1 MIDTLAASPS
11 AASLLGWRHAA
22 ARWVAAPR
30 ASADVAPDFVPLWA
44 YLFHDISTREID
56 GATRTSLQRALL
68 AEAGP
73 LGRYFPWR
81 MNNGSV
87 MAISPV
93 EGTARHLTVGWTCF
107 LEGQWEPHLEQRLR
121 ECVTPDAVVVD
132 VGANLGYLTAA
143 MAQCVPEGRVYAF
156 EPHVSTYERLVA
168 SMRLSALTNV
178 TTFRIALGASD
189 GRGELFAHETA
200 TGNASLCRDPLSRL
214 CRPQPVELRSL
225 DSMVAAGEVEE
236 PDLIKIDVEGYE
248 LNVLFGARETIA
260 RAHTSIVFELNERMS
275 RFGGWN
281 AVQLADVLESAGR
294 FSYFAIEESALHAID
309 LRGFTLAKN
318 TDINI
323 LAVNASHAA
332 RQSQRSRRAR

>member
-1 MIDTLAASPS
+1 MTDTLAASLRTP
-11 AASLLGWRHAA
+11 ALLGWRHAA

-30 ASADVAPDFVPLWA
+30 ASADIAPLWA
-44 YLFHDISTREID
+44 YLYHDISTREID
-56 GATRTSLQRALL
+56 GATRTSLQRALF
-68 AEAGP
+68 AAAGP
-73 LGRYFPWR
+73 LGRCFPWR

-107 LEGQWEPHLEQRLR
+107 LEGQWEPHLERRLR
-121 ECVTPDAVVVD
+121 ECLRPDAIVVD

-143 MAQCVPEGRVYAF
+143 MAQCVPDGRVYAF
-156 EPHVSTYERLVA
+156 EPHVSTHERLVT
-168 SMRLSALTNV
+168 SIRLSGLTNV
-178 TTFRIALGASD
+178 TTFRLALGASD

-214 CRPQPVELRSL
+214 CKPQPVELRSL
-225 DSMVAAGEVEE
+225 DAMVASGDVEE
-236 PDLIKIDVEGYE
+236 PDLMKIDVEGYE
-248 LNVLFGARETIA
+248 LNVLLGARETIA

-281 AVQLADVLESAGR
+281 AVQLADALESAGR
-294 FSYFAIEESALHAID
+294 FSYFAIHESELEAID
-309 LRGFTLAKN
+309 LRSFTLAKN

-323 LAVNASHAA
+323 LAVNASRAA
-332 RQSQRSRRAR
+332 RRSQRSRRAR